1 MPASNLGKN
10 LRTML
15 KLDSVLAQL
24 RHERDRLNEAIAA
37 LETMHGAKPRLTAAG
52 RARIIAA
59 QRRRWAAFKAKKK
72 R

>member
-1 MPASNLGKN
+1 MP
-10 LRTML
+10 
-15 KLDSVLAQL
+15 KLDSILAQL

-37 LETMHGAKPRLTAAG
+37 LETMHDVKPRLTAGG